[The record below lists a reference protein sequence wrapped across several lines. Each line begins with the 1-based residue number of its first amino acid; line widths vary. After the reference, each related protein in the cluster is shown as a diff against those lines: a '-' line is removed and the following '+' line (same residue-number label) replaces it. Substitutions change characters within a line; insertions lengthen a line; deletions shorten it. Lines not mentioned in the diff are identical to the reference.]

1 MGEGAEELFF
11 GNGELPLVCRPG
23 ETLYCHVWHVSRC
36 IFMHRIQ
43 IRRDILRHST
53 PNTDFQRIS
62 QEIHLILSTF
72 SLPKSFKTIFLLI
85 KQSVKYMERC
95 ARASRITSN
104 TEYVSNRS
112 HREKVC
118 LKRSTLLIA
127 PNHKIRLCCPGA
139 TLYCHVWQVSRSI
152 FMRRIQIRRDILWH
166 STPNTDFEHKTRKW
180 FFGFC
185 LSELI
190 FFC

>member
-11 GNGELPLVCRPG
+11 GNGELPLVCR
-23 ETLYCHVWHVSRC
+23 
-36 IFMHRIQ
+36 
-43 IRRDILRHST
+43 
-53 PNTDFQRIS
+53 
-62 QEIHLILSTF
+62 
-72 SLPKSFKTIFLLI
+72 
-85 KQSVKYMERC
+85 
-95 ARASRITSN
+95 
-104 TEYVSNRS
+104 
-112 HREKVC
+112 
-118 LKRSTLLIA
+118 
-127 PNHKIRLCCPGA
+127 PGA

-190 FFC
+190 FFR

>member
-1 MGEGAEELFF
+1 MKIVIEIVLLKHIRE
-11 GNGELPLVCRPG
+11 PG
-23 ETLYCHVWHVSRC
+23 RRVW
-36 IFMHRIQ
+36 
-43 IRRDILRHST
+43 RRDWRRQTRRQTRRSNA
-53 PNTDFQRIS
+53 PARNANEDANWQRLPRAARFTIS
-62 QEIHLILSTF
+62 
-72 SLPKSFKTIFLLI
+72 
-85 KQSVKYMERC
+85 SVKYMKRC
-95 ARASRITSN
+95 ARASRKTSN

-118 LKRSTLLIA
+118 LKRSTLLTA